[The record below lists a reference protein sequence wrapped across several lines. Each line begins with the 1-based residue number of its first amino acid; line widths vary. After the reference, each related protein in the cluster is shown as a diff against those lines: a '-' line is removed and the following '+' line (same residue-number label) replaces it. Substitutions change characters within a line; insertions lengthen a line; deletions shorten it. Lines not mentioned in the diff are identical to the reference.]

1 MKIILSRT
9 DNLGDVL
16 LTLPLA
22 GFLKEQNPENQI
34 YFIGKKYT
42 QALIENCRY
51 IDGFLDR
58 AEVLE
63 KNILPSLQA
72 DAIIF
77 VFPDKEIAQVA
88 KKANIK
94 LRIGTSHR
102 WWHWWYCNKR
112 IDFSRKNSSLH
123 EAQLNFKLLQGL
135 DVDFEPTFGLIE
147 DWYGLQAPELPQEHL
162 PLLHQEKLN
171 VILHPKSKGSA
182 REWHLDSYFALAKT
196 NPHINF
202 FVTGTKE
209 EGELIRLQKSE
220 LFSLENVSDLCG
232 KFSLAEL
239 IAFVAACDGL
249 VACSTGPLHI
259 AAALGLQVLGIYP
272 PIRPMHPGRWQP
284 IGKQAQVLVLSKDCQ
299 NCRNGGTCACINAIS
314 VAEVSQVINKWQKI
328 PHNIAQGKQ
337 IL

>member
-63 KNILPSLQA
+63 KNILSSLQA

-77 VFPDKEIAQVA
+77 VFPDKEIAQAA
-88 KKANIK
+88 KKADIK

-135 DVDFEPTFGLIE
+135 DIDFEPTLGLIQ
-147 DWYGLQAPELPQEHL
+147 DWYGLQASELPQEHL
-162 PLLHQEKLN
+162 HLIHQEKLS

-209 EGELIRLQKSE
+209 EGEQIRLQKSE

-232 KFSLAEL
+232 KFSLSEL

-259 AAALGLQVLGIYP
+259 AAALGVQVLGIYP

-299 NCRNGGTCACINAIS
+299 NCRNGGACACINAIS

-328 PHNIAQGKQ
+328 SHNIAQSKQ